1 MIKSVFMI
9 VGGTFIIF
17 ALTNILLPQHFGSS
31 VLAAAA
37 KKFNLRSSLYQ
48 THHFIIQTSNGDN
61 NYPTLQMVR
70 NKLSNRL
77 FAYNQVGEL
86 ICGEELQK
94 ELNKGMLR
102 TEPVLFLP
110 YAEENL
116 KETNRIIEATL
127 YPRIDEGFPIKLAV
141 FEVEK
146 DNKLKALNRPLKIKV
161 RALKDMEEMTS
172 KLAKFI
178 AISTLF

>member
-1 MIKSVFMI
+1 MIRSAFMI

-17 ALTNILLPQHFGSS
+17 ALSNILLPQHFGNSI
-31 VLAAAA
+31 LAAAA

-48 THHFIIQTSNGDN
+48 THHFIIKTNSGDN
-61 NYPTLQMVR
+61 SYPTLQLVR

-77 FAYNQVGEL
+77 FAYNQAGEL
-86 ICGEELQK
+86 ICGKELQK
-94 ELNKGMLR
+94 ELAKGMLR

-110 YAEENL
+110 YAAENL
-116 KETNRIIEATL
+116 KETNRIVEATL
-127 YPRIDEGFPIKLAV
+127 YPRIDEEFPITLAV

-161 RALKDMEEMTS
+161 RALKDMEEMTT